1 MSARLLYAHFPAA
14 SHRSALEWMRVV
26 AEIASGHPGVGP
38 FASGQE
44 PLPALEPAV
53 AWRLVSEN
61 RREIARGCRVFTDEG
76 RAASIWRSLCA
87 RHRRSRSTPVRRPVC
102 AAPWFVSARGSLV
115 MMGAR
120 RYEKRSAAESAAALA
135 VRLMQELA
143 ATSSGGAL
151 EAQPAGAG
159 GSADPAMSDGLIA
172 GRFHLR
178 NLRGSG
184 GTAAVFEA
192 DDTRARRAWREA
204 AASASGRRTGRLG
217 GVLRGGA
224 SCAGDRAPN
233 IAEVY
238 DAGLAPGDPPVAWIA
253 MELVEVSVSPTT
265 YESAGH

>member
-76 RAASIWRSLCA
+76 AGRIDLAQLLRAASTFEIHTSPAPRL
-87 RHRRSRSTPVRRPVC
+87 RSTG
-102 AAPWFVSARGSLV
+102 WFVSARGSLV

-143 ATSSGGAL
+143 ATASRGTELGL
-151 EAQPAGAG
+151 GRPAPV
-159 GSADPAMSDGLIA
+159 DPLI
-172 GRFHLR
+172 LR
-178 NLRGSG
+178 
-184 GTAAVFEA
+184 
-192 DDTRARRAWREA
+192 
-204 AASASGRRTGRLG
+204 
-217 GVLRGGA
+217 
-224 SCAGDRAPN
+224 
-233 IAEVY
+233 
-238 DAGLAPGDPPVAWIA
+238 
-253 MELVEVSVSPTT
+253 
-265 YESAGH
+265 